1 MHSGDRIR
9 TEEGKFETVQSLE
22 VKSERRIVYNL
33 KIEGTQNYFVGKSKM
48 LVHNGGEC
56 VPVLSSWRQA
66 LKLVISGDVRV
77 ATRADAEEIAR
88 AFAGYKNTTGEVRG
102 EAELLAKM
110 NKNPGYYHW
119 ADAVVEEDG
128 IARVAGHTAKDG

>member
-1 MHSGDRIR
+1 
-9 TEEGKFETVQSLE
+9 
-22 VKSERRIVYNL
+22 
-33 KIEGTQNYFVGKSKM
+33 M

-128 IARVAGHTAKDG
+128 IARVAGHTAKDVHGLYRHLQIRTFGGKTVRVFYGSPVR